1 MKKALISK
9 SEFCGKDNANYRVVQ
24 VVDANN
30 TFDVHSN
37 LEWKDCEDNI
47 EADKWSYDP
56 ATSTFKVLPY
66 GVDPSTAGTLTH
78 DDNGVPTEKYV
89 WDWDTETWNKEAL

>member
-1 MKKALISK
+1 MKKALVSTI
-9 SEFCGKDNANYRVVQ
+9 EFCGKDNSNYRVVQ

-37 LEWKDCEDNI
+37 LEWKDCPDTI

-56 ATSTFKVLPY
+56 ATSTFKVLPN
-66 GVDPSTAGTLTH
+66 GVNPSTAGALAE
-78 DDNGVPTEKYV
+78 DSDGMPTEKYV